1 MCTGSQF
8 SINWECTSDFCCRTL
23 SIRELSRYQPVSEF
37 RVFVAGKDMGLNVE
51 NLIKLTSH
59 SACSKQANLCEI
71 RNKRSFELN
80 PAFRKIRFPFH
91 EKPKYGQ
98 TYIGAKQRGCDVE

>member
-8 SINWECTSDFCCRTL
+8 PINWECTSDFCCRTL
-23 SIRELSRYQPVSEF
+23 SIRELSRYQTVSEF
-37 RVFVAGKDMGLNVE
+37 RVFVAGKDRS
-51 NLIKLTSH
+51 IR
-59 SACSKQANLCEI
+59 ANLCEI

-98 TYIGAKQRGCDVE
+98 TYTGAKQRGCDVE